1 MTAKNGVNMMG
12 SEGRSPSDTQIELHR
27 DDFGEC
33 SRSGVLCGCQFIIK
47 LPQEKA
53 YASPVSLEIMMNVFM
68 HMPFNLDIEAAKA
81 RVETALRQKV
91 FFANPHL
98 TLTIP

>member
-33 SRSGVLCGCQFIIK
+33 SRSGVLCGCQLIIK
-47 LPQEKA
+47 LPRGKA
-53 YASPVSLEIMMNVFM
+53 YASPASLEIMMNVFM
-68 HMPFNLDIEAAKA
+68 HMPTNLDVRATKA

-91 FFANPHL
+91 FFAKPHL
-98 TLTIP
+98 TLNIP

>member
-1 MTAKNGVNMMG
+1 MNMMD
-12 SEGRSPSDTQIELHR
+12 SERTLQSNAQLKLHR
-27 DDFGEC
+27 DNFGEC

>member
-47 LPQEKA
+47 LPREKA
-53 YASPVSLEIMMNVFM
+53 YASPASLEIMMNVFM
-68 HMPFNLDIEAAKA
+68 HMPLNLDIKATKA

-91 FFANPHL
+91 FFAKPHL